1 MLICL
6 EIPDSLPSFSFDVS
20 QEKILLEENTRLRE
34 KVIVLYMLYEL
45 SDPTLS
51 IITSSDFEECITVFG
66 IA

>member
-6 EIPDSLPSFSFDVS
+6 EIPDSLPSFAFDVS

-34 KVIVLYMLYEL
+34 KVIEYMLYEL

-51 IITSSDFEECITVFG
+51 SLAVILRSASLCL
-66 IA
+66 A

>member
-51 IITSSDFEECITVFG
+51 SLAVILRSASLCL
-66 IA
+66 A